1 MQSME
6 IIMKKILVVA
16 LGAMILSGCSIR
28 VADLTVGSTK
38 NYNINGNKF
47 VTGPRVTAEDSY
59 PVIIFPTGIPNMK
72 TAIDRAIEKD
82 KCAVGLSNVVI
93 TQLNHAF
100 IFGKIGI
107 RAEGNLIIDRSLP
120 GCEGHA

>member
-1 MQSME
+1 
-6 IIMKKILVVA
+6 MKKVLAVA
-16 LGAMILSGCSIR
+16 LGVMLLSGCSVR

-47 VTGPRVTAEDSY
+47 ITGPRVTAEDSY

-72 TAIDRAIEKD
+72 TAIDKAIEND
-82 KCAVGLSNVVI
+82 KCAVGLSNLVI
-93 TQLNHAF
+93 TSLNHSF
-100 IFGKIGI
+100 LFGKIGV

-120 GCEGHA
+120 GCENRS

>member
-1 MQSME
+1 
-6 IIMKKILVVA
+6 MKKVLA
-16 LGAMILSGCSIR
+16 LALSALLLSGCSIR

-59 PVIIFPTGIPNMK
+59 PVIIFPTGIPNLK

-82 KCAVGLSNVVI
+82 QCAVGLSNVVI

-100 IFGKIGI
+100 LFGKIGV
-107 RAEGNLIIDRSLP
+107 RAEGNLIIDRNLP
-120 GCEGHA
+120 GCENHA

>member
-1 MQSME
+1 
-6 IIMKKILVVA
+6 MKKILAVV

-28 VADLTVGSTK
+28 IADLTVGSTK

-47 VTGPRVTAEDSY
+47 VTGPRVKAEDSY
-59 PVIIFPTGIPNMK
+59 PVILFPTGIPNMK
-72 TAIDRAIEKD
+72 TAIDRAIEND

-120 GCEGHA
+120 GCENHS

>member
-1 MQSME
+1 
-6 IIMKKILVVA
+6 MKKVLAVVLSALV
-16 LGAMILSGCSIR
+16 LSGCSIR

-47 VTGPRVTAEDSY
+47 VTGARVTAEDSY
-59 PVIIFPTGIPNMK
+59 PVILFPTGIPNMK

-120 GCEGHA
+120 GCENHA

>member
-1 MQSME
+1 
-6 IIMKKILVVA
+6 MKKITIL
-16 LGAMILSGCSIR
+16 AMASAVLLSGCSIR

-47 VTGPRVTAEDSY
+47 VTGQRVTAEDSY

-72 TAIDRAIEKD
+72 TAIDKAIEKD

-100 IFGKIGI
+100 LFGKIGL
-107 RAEGNLIIDRSLP
+107 RAEGNLIIDKSLP
-120 GCEGHA
+120 GCENHA

>member
-1 MQSME
+1 
-6 IIMKKILVVA
+6 MKKVIAVA
-16 LGAMILSGCSIR
+16 LGALLLSGCSIR

-47 VTGPRVTAEDSY
+47 ITGPRVTAEDSY
-59 PVIIFPTGIPNMK
+59 PVVLFPLGIPNMK
-72 TAIDRAIEKD
+72 TAIDKAIEND
-82 KCAVGLSNVVI
+82 KCAVGLSNLVI

-107 RAEGNLIIDRSLP
+107 RAEGNLIIDKSLP
-120 GCEGHA
+120 GCENHS

>member
-1 MQSME
+1 
-6 IIMKKILVVA
+6 MKKVLAVVLSALV
-16 LGAMILSGCSIR
+16 LSGCSIR

-59 PVIIFPTGIPNMK
+59 PVILFPTGIPNMK

-120 GCEGHA
+120 GCENHA

>member
-1 MQSME
+1 
-6 IIMKKILVVA
+6 MKKILVVA
-16 LGAMILSGCSIR
+16 LGVMVLSGCSMR

-47 VTGPRVTAEDSY
+47 VTGPRVSAEDSY
-59 PVIIFPTGIPNMK
+59 PVIIFPTGFPNMK

-93 TQLNHAF
+93 TQLNYSF
-100 IFGKIGI
+100 LFGKIGV

-120 GCEGHA
+120 GCENHI